1 MMDEVSKEYFEKHEE
16 IKTDLGRYK
25 TIQGEQIKIIE
36 KTWKQADN
44 FKEKIDWFRWKK
56 FRMTNHPHWAWINC
70 SFEKWVK
77 ESKW

>member
-36 KTWKQADN
+36 KT
-44 FKEKIDWFRWKK
+44 
-56 FRMTNHPHWAWINC
+56 
-70 SFEKWVK
+70 
-77 ESKW
+77 